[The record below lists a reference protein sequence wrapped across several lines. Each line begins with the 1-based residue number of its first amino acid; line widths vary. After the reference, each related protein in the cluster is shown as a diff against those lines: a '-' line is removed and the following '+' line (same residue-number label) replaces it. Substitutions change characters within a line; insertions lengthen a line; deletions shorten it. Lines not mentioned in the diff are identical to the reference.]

1 MKYQD
6 VSPADRKALEEAAG
20 VERAARQQWDAAL
33 RRLAR
38 YIKQASRH
46 GASLRAIAT
55 TIGRSHGRVR
65 DLLQADE

>member
-1 MKYQD
+1 MPRQD
-6 VSPADRKALEEAAG
+6 VTPSDRLALEEAARM
-20 VERAARQQWDAAL
+20 ERAAREEWEQTL

-38 YIKQASRH
+38 LIKQASRH

-65 DLLQADE
+65 ELLQRD